1 MSRTACYVTTACVC
15 ESECDIHTSMHYAVY
30 IHIHTY
36 NRSKGGRELG
46 ASGERRVGGGG
57 GAATAS
63 VPGIVIFKANA
74 RRGICKCN
82 HRQANKYTVS
92 FSVCFAFLLLFC
104 FVAPVHA
111 LACALALVL
120 SVCVCSDEASCVR
133 YVERGGEWC
142 AA

>member
-1 MSRTACYVTTACVC
+1 MLCNDGVCVR
-15 ESECDIHTSMHYAVY
+15 ERVRYTYMYALRCVY
-30 IHIHTY
+30 IYILTI
-36 NRSKGGRELG
+36 RSKGGRELG
-46 ASGERRVGGGG
+46 ASGERRVGGGGG

-74 RRGICKCN
+74 RRGICKFN

-111 LACALALVL
+111 LACALALAL
-120 SVCVCSDEASCVR
+120 SLCVCSDEASCVR